1 MKRYL
6 IKRLLMIIPML
17 LIITFISYMIMDLA
31 PGDPSLMY
39 IDFEKKN
46 VTREYIEEMREKM
59 GLNRPFYVRYFL
71 WLKQVFQGNLGY
83 SLVSQRSV
91 AWEIGQ
97 RLNVTLLMV
106 LIATVL
112 QAFIGIALGIIGA
125 LNYGKLWDSFIQVIC
140 YITMSIPYSWLCLL
154 MITLFT
160 LKLGWLPS
168 TGMHDLML
176 INPTRAEYIA
186 DTVKHMIMPILCM
199 VIPGV
204 GSWARFQRGAFLDA
218 MNQDFV
224 RTARAKGLS
233 ERRITWKH
241 VLKNASIPTI
251 TSIAASLPNVITGST
266 MIESVFGI
274 SGLGSALTSAASSRD
289 YPMEMASLL
298 IVGLLTLLGVLLSD
312 ILYAIVDPRIRY
324 N

>member
-1 MKRYL
+1 
-6 IKRLLMIIPML
+6 MIIPML

-125 LNYGKLWDSFIQVIC
+125 LNHGKLWDSFIQVIC

>member
-1 MKRYL
+1 
-6 IKRLLMIIPML
+6 MIIPML

-125 LNYGKLWDSFIQVIC
+125 LNHGKLWDSFIQVIC

-298 IVGLLTLLGVLLSD
+298 IVGLLTLLGVFLSD

>member
-6 IKRLLMIIPML
+6 KKRLLMIIPML

-125 LNYGKLWDSFIQVIC
+125 LNHGKLWDSFIQVIC

>member
-125 LNYGKLWDSFIQVIC
+125 LNHGKLWDSFIQVIC